1 MGSKD
6 IQGVLADGERQ
17 ITTYET
23 GSQGN
28 DAPFDVVSE
37 TWTSSQL
44 KLRIMSKTMDPRSG
58 DNIFELKNLSATE
71 PNPSLFIPP
80 ADYQLVDE
88 TGQFTIT
95 FK

>member
-6 IQGVLADGERQ
+6 IQGILADGERE
-17 ITTYET
+17 ILTYET

-28 DAPFDVVSE
+28 DAPFDVVTE
-37 TWTSSQL
+37 TWTSPQL
-44 KLRIMSKTMDPRSG
+44 KLQILTKTMDPRSG
-58 DNIFELKNLSATE
+58 DHIFELKNLSAAE
-71 PNPSLFIPP
+71 PDPSLFVPP
-80 ADYQLVDE
+80 ADYQMVDE

>member
-44 KLRIMSKTMDPRSG
+44 KLRVMSKTMDPRSG

-80 ADYQLVDE
+80 PDYQLVDE